1 MSKRVGDWGKE
12 KKGGGLERESL
23 PFRAFLPPPPL
34 FAPATLAKKVCMH
47 LLRGNFSMTSLYVQ
61 PKSLLQTTK
70 ATFIFFKSVVLIL
83 PVTPVK
89 EKLNVGT
96 LPSPSM
102 AGLCQWIVVC
112 YCNL

>member
-1 MSKRVGDWGKE
+1 MSKRVGNLGKE
-12 KKGGGLERESL
+12 KREGDWRERL

-70 ATFIFFKSVVLIL
+70 ATFIFLSLL
-83 PVTPVK
+83 
-89 EKLNVGT
+89 
-96 LPSPSM
+96 
-102 AGLCQWIVVC
+102 
-112 YCNL
+112 Y